1 MLEIIRKILVEELGI
16 ENEIKL
22 ESKLVEDLKFDSL
35 LAVQLSVLIEE
46 KYEIYINEEEL
57 LKLITIKDIIELLE
71 EKGINK

>member
-1 MLEIIRKILVEELGI
+1 MLEIIREILVEELGI